1 MNNQPKPQK
10 ARFSV
15 AINTPQYRQ
24 LIASTLSD
32 PARARS
38 FTAAITSAVAV
49 NPALQE
55 CESHTIIAG
64 ALLGESLNLSSSPQL
79 GQYYLVPFQDRK
91 KGVTNAVFV
100 LGYRGFI
107 QLAIRSGYYRDIDAI
122 EVRQG
127 EYKGKDRTTGKP
139 IFEFIEDDAVRE
151 SLPVIGYMAHF
162 EYLNGFKKVLYW
174 SKEKMIAH
182 ADRYSAAF
190 SATATG
196 GKYPKVSFADYEA
209 GNYNKND
216 EWLYSSFWYK
226 DFDAMGKKTMLR
238 QLISKWGI
246 MSIEMEQGLVSDN
259 RAIRTDGSGIFTP
272 TDDETEETAALT
284 EGNVIYDEPQPEQ
297 DQTPYAPKK
306 AQQVNNNGTPKKLNL
321 SDV

>member
-1 MNNQPKPQK
+1 M
-10 ARFSV
+10 
-15 AINTPQYRQ
+15 
-24 LIASTLSD
+24 
-32 PARARS
+32 
-38 FTAAITSAVAV
+38 
-49 NPALQE
+49 QE

-64 ALLGESLNLSSSPQL
+64 ALLGESLNLSPSPQL
-79 GQYYLVPFQDRK
+79 GQYYLVPFQDRN

-306 AQQVNNNGTPKKLNL
+306 REVNNNGTRKIKPKRCLIYRMK
-321 SDV
+321 SSAPAARQCRFIE

>member
-64 ALLGESLNLSSSPQL
+64 ALLGESLNLSPFPQL

-162 EYLNGFKKVLYW
+162 EYLNGFKKALYW

>member
-1 MNNQPKPQK
+1 M
-10 ARFSV
+10 V
-15 AINTPQYRQ
+15 
-24 LIASTLSD
+24 
-32 PARARS
+32 
-38 FTAAITSAVAV
+38 
-49 NPALQE
+49 
-55 CESHTIIAG
+55 
-64 ALLGESLNLSSSPQL
+64 
-79 GQYYLVPFQDRK
+79 
-91 KGVTNAVFV
+91 
-100 LGYRGFI
+100 
-107 QLAIRSGYYRDIDAI
+107 
-122 EVRQG
+122 
-127 EYKGKDRTTGKP
+127 KGKDDT
-139 IFEFIEDDAVRE
+139 
-151 SLPVIGYMAHF
+151 
-162 EYLNGFKKVLYW
+162 
-174 SKEKMIAH
+174 H

-196 GKYPKVSFADYEA
+196 GKYPKVSFVDYEA

-259 RAIRTDGSGIFTP
+259 RAIRTEGRGIFTQ

>member
-64 ALLGESLNLSSSPQL
+64 ALLGESLNLSPSPQL

>member
-49 NPALQE
+49 TPALQE

-64 ALLGESLNLSSSPQL
+64 ALLGESLNLSPSPQL

-100 LGYRGFI
+100 LGYRGYI

-272 TDDETEETAALT
+272 TDDETEETAGLT
-284 EGNVIYDEPQPEQ
+284 EGNVIYDEPQTEQ
-297 DQTPYAPKK
+297 DQTPDAPKT